1 MLVSLYRKQNVLIMK
16 KSKASLP
23 GSHSS
28 SALNEEQRKVFAS
41 FVSGAN
47 LYITGKGGSGKS
59 FLTRHIID
67 YCHQKGRKALICAP
81 TGIAALNIGGATIH
95 RTFGAPAS
103 IIEPGERCRKKN
115 LLEIID
121 AAEVIIIDEI
131 SMCRVDLFEYVANT
145 LLHMK
150 NRKQLVLVGDFY
162 QLPPVLTP
170 KDTKAFSVFYDNRL
184 YAFESNLW
192 QKLQLQTMELQSS
205 MRQKDKVFVK
215 TLDNIR
221 EGIPDFSVFKNSS
234 PDPMA
239 LTICGTN
246 DEADKINKENLK
258 WLKKHGAKISKI
270 EAKGT
275 GTVESSEKPT
285 DEILALCPGAR
296 VVMLNNDKDNTWV
309 NGSFGTIIGIKDN
322 ELKIRIEDNGS
333 EISVERY
340 KWTYLEYDVE
350 STEDGKK
357 KLVTKERGLFEQ
369 FPVRLAWAITI
380 HKSQGQTYEHVNV
393 SAENIFA
400 EGQLYVALSRC
411 KTIEGMHISG
421 KLTDSKVIASEA
433 VKHFMK
439 SGNYQPRLTG
449 QMLPFTEEEPPT
461 PSDQSYQ
468 NGYDDGYKDGTE
480 DTEAKYKEKIA
491 SDPGVKILSD
501 YTRRQKELAMI
512 EDPEIRN
519 PKGAGR
525 KPKEP
530 GKKQE
535 SKAIR
540 VPLSIFEAVKTL
552 SDLVKEDASYAERF
566 EKFIES
572 CTQI

>member
-1 MLVSLYRKQNVLIMK
+1 MCRKQNVLIMK

-95 RTFGAPAS
+95 RTFGVPAS

-205 MRQKDKVFVK
+205 MRQKDKAFVK

-239 LTICGTN
+239 LTICGAN
-246 DEADKINKENLK
+246 DEADKINKENLN
-258 WLKKHGAKISKI
+258 WLKKQGAKISKI
-270 EAKGT
+270 EAKVT
-275 GTVESSEKPT
+275 GTVDSSEKPT
-285 DEILALCPGAR
+285 DEILTLCPGAR
-296 VVMLNNDKDNTWV
+296 VVMLSNDKDNTWV

>member
-1 MLVSLYRKQNVLIMK
+1 MYRKQNVLNMK
-16 KSKASLP
+16 KSNVSLSD
-23 GSHSS
+23 SHSS
-28 SALNEEQRKVFAS
+28 SILNEEQRKVFAS

-47 LYITGKGGSGKS
+47 LYICGKGGSGKS

-67 YCHQKGRKALICAP
+67 YCLQKGRKALICAP
-81 TGIAALNIGGATIH
+81 TGIAALNIGGSTIH
-95 RTFGAPAS
+95 RIFSAPSS
-103 IIEPGERCRKKN
+103 IIEPGDRCKKKKQ
-115 LLEIID
+115 LDIIE

-150 NRKQLVLVGDFY
+150 KRKQLVLVGDFY

-205 MRQKDKVFVK
+205 MRQKDKAFVK
-215 TLDNIR
+215 ALDNIR

-246 DEADKINKENLK
+246 DEADKINKENLN
-258 WLKKHGAKISKI
+258 WLKKQGAKISKL
-270 EAKGT
+270 EAKVT
-275 GTVESSEKPT
+275 GTIDSSEKPT
-285 DEILALCPGAR
+285 DEVLTLCPGAR
-296 VVMLNNDKDNTWV
+296 VVMLNNDKNNTWV

-333 EISVERY
+333 EVSVERY

-369 FPVRLAWAITI
+369 YPVRLAWAITI
-380 HKSQGQTYEHVNV
+380 HKSQGQTYERVNV
-393 SAENIFA
+393 CAENIFA

-439 SGNYQPRLTG
+439 TGNHQPRLTG

-468 NGYDDGYKDGTE
+468 DGYDDGYKDGAE

-491 SDPGVKILSD
+491 RDPGIKILSD

-525 KPKEP
+525 KTKEP

-552 SDLVKEDASYAERF
+552 SSLVKEDVSYVERF
-566 EKFIES
+566 EEFVKS
-572 CTQI
+572 CIQN

>member
-1 MLVSLYRKQNVLIMK
+1 MK
-16 KSKASLP
+16 KSKALYSD
-23 GSHSS
+23 SHSS
-28 SALNEEQRKVFAS
+28 SVLNEEQRKVFAS

-59 FLTRHIID
+59 FLTRYIIN
-67 YCHQKGRKALICAP
+67 YCNTKGRKTLICAP
-81 TGIAALNIGGATIH
+81 TGIAALNIGGSTIH
-95 RTFGAPAS
+95 RTFSAPSS
-103 IIEPGERCRKKN
+103 IIEPRDRCKKKKQ
-115 LLEIID
+115 LEIIE
-121 AAEVIIIDEI
+121 AAEVVIIDEI

-150 NRKQLVLVGDFY
+150 KRKQLVLVGDFY

-170 KDTKAFSVFYDNRL
+170 KDTKAFSAFYDNRL

-205 MRQKDKVFVK
+205 MRQKDKEFVHA
-215 TLDNIR
+215 LDNIR
-221 EGIPDFSVFKNSS
+221 EGVVDFSVLKNSNV
-234 PDPMA
+234 DPTA

-246 DEADKINKENLK
+246 KEAYKINKENLD
-258 WLKKHGAKISKI
+258 WLIKQGSKI
-270 EAKGT
+270 HKIKAEIT
-275 GTVESSEKPT
+275 GVVEDSEKPT
-285 DEILALCPGAR
+285 DEILTLCVGAR
-296 VVMLNNDKDNTWV
+296 VVMLNNDKDKNWV
-309 NGSFGTIIGIKDN
+309 NGSFGTIMEIGKEDITVK
-322 ELKIRIEDNGS
+322 IEDNGI
-333 EISVERY
+333 EATVEKY
-340 KWTYLEYDVE
+340 TWTYLDYDVE
-350 STEDGKK
+350 EHEGKK
-357 KLVTKERGLFEQ
+357 KLVTKVRGQ
-369 FPVRLAWAITI
+369 FLQYPVRLAWAITI
-380 HKSQGQTYEHVNV
+380 HKSQGQTYERVNV

-411 KTIEGMHISG
+411 KTLEGMHITG
-421 KLTDSKVIASEA
+421 KLLDSKVIASEA

-439 SGNYQPRLTG
+439 SGDYQPRLTG

-525 KPKEP
+525 KTKEP

-540 VPLSIFEAVKTL
+540 VPLTIFEDVKTL

-566 EKFIES
+566 EKFIKS

>member
-1 MLVSLYRKQNVLIMK
+1 MK

-205 MRQKDKVFVK
+205 MRQKDKAFVK

-239 LTICGTN
+239 LTICGAN
-246 DEADKINKENLK
+246 DEADKINKENLN
-258 WLKKHGAKISKI
+258 WLKKQGAKISKI
-270 EAKGT
+270 EAKVT
-275 GTVESSEKPT
+275 GTVDSSEKPT
-285 DEILALCPGAR
+285 DEILTLCPGAR

-309 NGSFGTIIGIKDN
+309 NCSFGTIISIKDN

>member
-1 MLVSLYRKQNVLIMK
+1 MYRKQNVLIMK

-246 DEADKINKENLK
+246 DEADKINKENLN
-258 WLKKHGAKISKI
+258 WLKKQGAKISKI
-270 EAKGT
+270 EAKVT
-275 GTVESSEKPT
+275 GTVDSSEKPT
-285 DEILALCPGAR
+285 DEILTLCPGAR

-393 SAENIFA
+393 SAESIFA

>member
-1 MLVSLYRKQNVLIMK
+1 MK

-205 MRQKDKVFVK
+205 MRQKDKAFVK

-239 LTICGTN
+239 LTICGAN
-246 DEADKINKENLK
+246 DEADKINKENLN
-258 WLKKHGAKISKI
+258 WLKKQGAKISKI
-270 EAKGT
+270 EAKVT
-275 GTVESSEKPT
+275 GTVDSSEKPT
-285 DEILALCPGAR
+285 DEILTLCPGAR

-357 KLVTKERGLFEQ
+357 KLVTKVRGLFEQ

-380 HKSQGQTYEHVNV
+380 HKSQGQTYERVNV

-411 KTIEGMHISG
+411 KTLEGMHITG
-421 KLTDSKVIASEA
+421 KLLDSKVIASEA
-433 VKHFMK
+433 VKLFMK

-461 PSDQSYQ
+461 ASDKSYQ
-468 NGYDDGYKDGTE
+468 DGYDDGYKDGTE
-480 DTEAKYKEKIA
+480 DTDAKYREKIA
-491 SDPGVKILSD
+491 SDPGIKVLSD
-501 YTRRQKELAMI
+501 YTRR
-512 EDPEIRN
+512 P
-519 PKGAGR
+519 
-525 KPKEP
+525 
-530 GKKQE
+530 
-535 SKAIR
+535 
-540 VPLSIFEAVKTL
+540 
-552 SDLVKEDASYAERF
+552 
-566 EKFIES
+566 
-572 CTQI
+572 

>member
-1 MLVSLYRKQNVLIMK
+1 MYRKQNVLIMK

-205 MRQKDKVFVK
+205 MRQKDKAFVK

-239 LTICGTN
+239 LTICGAN
-246 DEADKINKENLK
+246 DEADKINKENLN
-258 WLKKHGAKISKI
+258 WLKKQGAKISKI
-270 EAKGT
+270 EAKVT
-275 GTVESSEKPT
+275 GTVDSSEKPT
-285 DEILALCPGAR
+285 DEILTLCPGAR

-439 SGNYQPRLTG
+439 SGNYKTRLTG

>member
-1 MLVSLYRKQNVLIMK
+1 MWRKQNVLNMK

-23 GSHSS
+23 DSHSS
-28 SALNEEQRKVFAS
+28 SVLNEEQRKVFAS

-59 FLTRHIID
+59 FLTRYIIN
-67 YCHQKGRKALICAP
+67 YCHQKERKVLICAP
-81 TGIAALNIGGATIH
+81 TGIAALNISGATIH
-95 RTFGAPAS
+95 RTFGAPTS

-150 NRKQLVLVGDFY
+150 NRKQLILVGDFY

-170 KDTKAFSVFYDNRL
+170 KDSKAFNAFYGDRL
-184 YAFESNLW
+184 YAFESELW
-192 QKLQLQTMELQSS
+192 QKLQLQTMELQCS
-205 MRQKDKVFVK
+205 MRQKDKAFVK

-221 EGIPDFSVFKNSS
+221 EGVANFSVFKNSS
-234 PDPMA
+234 SDPMA

-246 DEADKINKENLK
+246 DEADKINKENLN
-258 WLKKHGAKISKI
+258 WLKKQGAKICKLQA
-270 EAKGT
+270 EVT
-275 GTVESSEKPT
+275 GTVDSSEKPT
-285 DEILALCPGAR
+285 DEILTLCPGAR
-296 VVMLNNDKDNTWV
+296 VVMLCNDKNNTWV
-309 NGSFGTIIGIKDN
+309 NGSFGTIIEIKDN
-322 ELKIRIEDNGS
+322 GLKIRIEGNGS
-333 EISVERY
+333 EVSVERY

-350 STEDGKK
+350 IAEDGKK

-369 FPVRLAWAITI
+369 YPVRLAWAITI
-380 HKSQGQTYEHVNV
+380 HKSQGQTYERVNV
-393 SAENIFA
+393 STENIFA

-433 VKHFMK
+433 VKHFME
-439 SGNYQPRLTG
+439 SGNHQPRLTG
-449 QMLPFTEEEPPT
+449 QMLPFAEEEPPT
-461 PSDQSYQ
+461 ASDQSYQ
-468 NGYDDGYKDGTE
+468 VGYDDGYKDGTE

-491 SDPGVKILSD
+491 RDPGIKILSD

-525 KPKEP
+525 KAKEP

-552 SDLVKEDASYAERF
+552 SSLVKEDVSYVERF
-566 EKFIES
+566 EEFIKS
-572 CTQI
+572 CTQN

>member
-1 MLVSLYRKQNVLIMK
+1 MCRKQNVLIMK

-23 GSHSS
+23 DSHSS

-59 FLTRHIID
+59 FLTRYIID
-67 YCHQKGRKALICAP
+67 YCHQKERKVLICAP
-81 TGIAALNIGGATIH
+81 TGIAALNIGGSTIH
-95 RTFGAPAS
+95 RIFSAPSS
-103 IIEPGERCRKKN
+103 IIEPGDRCKKKKQ
-115 LLEIID
+115 LEIIE

-150 NRKQLVLVGDFY
+150 KRKQLVLVGDFY

-170 KDTKAFSVFYDNRL
+170 KDTKAFSVFYGNRL

-205 MRQKDKVFVK
+205 MRQKDKAFVK

-246 DEADKINKENLK
+246 DEADKINKENIN
-258 WLKKHGAKISKI
+258 WLKKQGAKISKV
-270 EAKGT
+270 EAKVT
-275 GTVESSEKPT
+275 GTVDSSEKPT
-285 DEILALCPGAR
+285 DEVLTLCTGAR
-296 VVMLNNDKDNTWV
+296 VVMLCNDKNNTWV
-309 NGSFGTIIGIKDN
+309 NGSFGTIIEIKDN
-322 ELKIRIEDNGS
+322 GLKIRIEDNGS
-333 EISVERY
+333 EVSVERY

-369 FPVRLAWAITI
+369 YPVRLAWAITI
-380 HKSQGQTYEHVNV
+380 HKSQGQTYERVNV
-393 SAENIFA
+393 CAENIFA

-421 KLTDSKVIASEA
+421 KLTDSKVIASDA
-433 VKHFMK
+433 VKHFME
-439 SGNYQPRLTG
+439 SGNHQPRLTG
-449 QMLPFTEEEPPT
+449 QMLPFAEEEPPT
-461 PSDQSYQ
+461 ASDQSYQ
-468 NGYDDGYKDGTE
+468 DGYDDGYKDGAE

-491 SDPGVKILSD
+491 RDPGIKILSD

-552 SDLVKEDASYAERF
+552 SNLVKEDASYAERF

>member
-1 MLVSLYRKQNVLIMK
+1 MK

-205 MRQKDKVFVK
+205 MRQKDKAFVK

-221 EGIPDFSVFKNSS
+221 EGIPDVSVFKNSS

-239 LTICGTN
+239 LTICGAN
-246 DEADKINKENLK
+246 DEADKINKENLN
-258 WLKKHGAKISKI
+258 WLKKQGAKISKI
-270 EAKGT
+270 EAKVT
-275 GTVESSEKPT
+275 GTVDSSEKPT
-285 DEILALCPGAR
+285 DEILTLCPGAR

-393 SAENIFA
+393 SAESIFA

>member
-1 MLVSLYRKQNVLIMK
+1 MYRKQNVLIMK

-205 MRQKDKVFVK
+205 MRQKDKAFVK

-221 EGIPDFSVFKNSS
+221 EGIPDFSVFKNST
-234 PDPMA
+234 PDPVA
-239 LTICGTN
+239 LTICGAN
-246 DEADKINKENLK
+246 DEADKINKENLN
-258 WLKKHGAKISKI
+258 WLKKQGAKISKI
-270 EAKGT
+270 EAKVT
-275 GTVESSEKPT
+275 GTVDSSEKPT
-285 DEILALCPGAR
+285 DEILTLCPGAR

>member
-1 MLVSLYRKQNVLIMK
+1 MYRKQNVLIMK

-205 MRQKDKVFVK
+205 MRQKDKAFVK

-239 LTICGTN
+239 LTICGAN
-246 DEADKINKENLK
+246 DEADKINKENLN
-258 WLKKHGAKISKI
+258 WLKKQGAKISKI
-270 EAKGT
+270 EAKVT
-275 GTVESSEKPT
+275 GTVDSSEKPT
-285 DEILALCPGAR
+285 DEILTLCPGAR

-333 EISVERY
+333 EISVEGY
-340 KWTYLEYDVE
+340 KWAYLEYDVE

>member
-1 MLVSLYRKQNVLIMK
+1 MK

-205 MRQKDKVFVK
+205 MRQKDKAFVK

-221 EGIPDFSVFKNSS
+221 EGIPDFSVFKNST
-234 PDPMA
+234 PDPVA
-239 LTICGTN
+239 LTICGAN
-246 DEADKINKENLK
+246 DEADKINKENLN
-258 WLKKHGAKISKI
+258 WLKKQGAKISKI
-270 EAKGT
+270 EAKVT
-275 GTVESSEKPT
+275 GTVDSSEKPT
-285 DEILALCPGAR
+285 DEILTLCPGAR